1 MSALLTLLGIVLF
14 VAGILISVALHE
26 MGHMLPA
33 KAFGMKVTQFF
44 VGFGR
49 TVWST
54 KRGETE
60 YGFKLIPAGGFVRII
75 GMMPPSKKEQEQAH
89 DQAEPLRVRKA
100 NTGPIQSMVESA
112 RSAEY
117 ETVAPE
123 DDGRLFYQKVWWKKL
138 IVMASGPLVNVVI
151 AFVLFGGL
159 FMLYGANVA
168 QTSVATVTDCVIPA
182 SQATADR
189 KCEPGDQVSPAKTA
203 GFQVGDKIVSFNGTA
218 ISSWDQLTPL
228 IRANTD
234 KPATIVVVRNGQQQ
248 TLQTK
253 TIINQVPDEAGSDKI
268 VSVGFL
274 GVSPEMK
281 LERQNFG
288 FVVSKMGELTVA
300 TVKAIGNFPEKL
312 VGVAKSIVGGTRD
325 ENGPMSVVG
334 ASRVAGEIASNQS
347 LTGGERIAFLISLL
361 ASLNLFLA
369 LFNFIPLLP
378 LDGGHMIGAIWE
390 GIRRGFAKLMHRPDP
405 GYVDV
410 AKLLPIAYV
419 AASVIVVMGVLLV
432 IADIVNPIKLFNG

>member
-1 MSALLTLLGIVLF
+1 MSALLTFIGVVLF
-14 VAGILISVALHE
+14 VIGILVSVGLHE

-44 VGFGR
+44 VGFGK
-49 TVWST
+49 TLWSF

-60 YGFKLIPAGGFVRII
+60 YGIKAIPAGGFVRII
-75 GMMPPSKKEQEQAH
+75 GMLPPAKGQDPTK
-89 DQAEPLRVRKA
+89 VRKA
-100 NTGPIQSMVESA
+100 NTGPIQSMVENA

-117 ETVAPE
+117 ETIQA
-123 DDGRLFYQKVWWKKL
+123 DDNGRLFYQKVWWKKL
-138 IVMASGPLVNVVI
+138 IVMASGPLVNVLI

-168 QTSVATVTDCVIPA
+168 QTTVATVTDCVIPA
-182 SQATADR
+182 SEAAKPDR
-189 KCEPGDQVSPAKTA
+189 KCESGDKVSPAKEA
-203 GFQVGDKIVSFNGTA
+203 GFKVGDKILSFNGTP
-218 ISSWDQLTPL
+218 ISSWDDLTPL

-234 KPATIVVVRNGQQQ
+234 KPATIVVEREGRQE
-248 TLQTK
+248 TLTTN
-253 TIINQVPDEAGSDKI
+253 TILNQVVEKAGSDKI

-274 GVSPEMK
+274 GVSPEQK
-281 LERQNFG
+281 VVRQDFG
-288 FVVSKMGELTVA
+288 FVVDKMGELTVA
-300 TVKAIGNFPEKL
+300 TVHALGRFPEKL
-312 VGVAKSIVGGTRD
+312 VGVAKSIVGGDRD
-325 ENGPMSVVG
+325 QDSPMSVVG
-334 ASRVAGEIASNQS
+334 ASRVAGEVASNQS
-347 LTGGERIAFLISLL
+347 LTGGERIAFLVSLL

-390 GIRRGFAKLMHRPDP
+390 GIRRGFAKLFGRPDP

>member
-1 MSALLTLLGIVLF
+1 MTALLTFIGIVLF
-14 VAGILISVALHE
+14 VVGILVSVGLHE
-26 MGHMLPA
+26 LGHMVPA

-49 TVWST
+49 TVWSV

-60 YGFKLIPAGGFVRII
+60 YGIKAIPAGGFVRII
-75 GMMPPSKKEQEQAH
+75 GMLPPAKGQDPTK
-89 DQAEPLRVRKA
+89 VRKA
-100 NTGPIQSMVESA
+100 NTGPIQSLVENA

-117 ETVAPE
+117 ETIDAA

-159 FMLYGANVA
+159 YMLYGSPVA
-168 QTSVATVTDCVIPA
+168 QTTVATVTDCVIPA
-182 SQATADR
+182 SQASADR
-189 KCEPGDQVSPAKTA
+189 KCQPNDKASPAKVA
-203 GFQVGDKIVSFNGTA
+203 GFQVGDKIVSFNGTP
-218 ISSWDQLTPL
+218 IESWDQLTPL
-228 IRANTD
+228 IRNNTD
-234 KPATIVVVRNGQQQ
+234 KPATIVVERDGRR
-248 TLQTK
+248 TELTTT
-253 TIINQVPDEAGSDKI
+253 TIVNQVREEPGSDKF

-274 GVSPEMK
+274 GVSPQSK
-281 LERQNFG
+281 IERQDFG
-288 FVVSKMGELTVA
+288 FVVDEMGRMTVA
-300 TVKAIGNFPEKL
+300 TVQALGRFPEKL
-312 VGVAKSIVGGTRD
+312 VGVAKSIVGGERD
-325 ENGPMSVVG
+325 LDSPMSVVG
-334 ASRVAGEIASNQS
+334 ASRVAGEVASNS
-347 LTGGERIAFLISLL
+347 DLAVAARLSFLVQLL

-378 LDGGHMIGAIWE
+378 LDGGHMVGAIWE
-390 GIRRGFAKLMHRPDP
+390 GIKRGFAKLLGRPDP

-432 IADIVNPIKLFNG
+432 VADIVNPIRLFNG

>member
-1 MSALLTLLGIVLF
+1 MTALLTFLAIVGFVLGILV
-14 VAGILISVALHE
+14 SVGLHE

-49 TVWST
+49 TVWSV

-60 YGFKLIPAGGFVRII
+60 YGIKLIPAGGFVRII
-75 GMMPPSKKEQEQAH
+75 GMMPPAKGEDPTK
-89 DQAEPLRVRKA
+89 VRKA
-100 NTGPIQSMVESA
+100 NTGPIQSMVENA

-117 ETVAPE
+117 ETIDAS

-159 FMLYGANVA
+159 FMLYGTGVA
-168 QTSVATVTDCVIPA
+168 QTTVSTVTDCVIPA
-182 SQATADR
+182 SQASADR
-189 KCEPGDQVSPAKTA
+189 KCQTGDKASPAKQA

-218 ISSWDQLTPL
+218 IDSWDQLTPL

-234 KPATIVVVRNGQQQ
+234 KPATIVVERNGQPT
-248 TLQTK
+248 TLQTS
-253 TIINQVPDEAGSDKI
+253 TIVNQVRDDANSDKF
-268 VSVGFL
+268 VQVGFL
-274 GVSPEMK
+274 GVSPEQK
-281 LERQNFG
+281 VERQDFG
-288 FVVSKMGELTVA
+288 FVVDKMGELTVA
-300 TVKAIGNFPEKL
+300 TVKALGNFPEKL
-312 VGVAKSIVGGTRD
+312 VGVAKSIVGGDRD
-325 ENGPMSVVG
+325 QDSPMSVVG
-334 ASRVAGEIASNQS
+334 ASRVAGEVASNTD
-347 LTGGERIAFLISLL
+347 LTGGARIAFLISLL

-378 LDGGHMIGAIWE
+378 LDGGHMVGAIWE
-390 GIRRGFAKLMHRPDP
+390 GIKRGFAKLLGRPDP
-405 GYVDV
+405 GYVDT
-410 AKLLPIAYV
+410 AKLLPIAYA

-432 IADIVNPIKLFNG
+432 IADIVNPIRLFNG

>member
-1 MSALLTLLGIVLF
+1 MTALLTLLGIVLF
-14 VAGILISVALHE
+14 AAGILISVALHE

-33 KAFGMKVTQFF
+33 KAFGMKVSQFF

-60 YGFKLIPAGGFVRII
+60 YGLKLIPAGGFVRII
-75 GMMPPSKKEQEQAH
+75 GMMPPAKGADPTK
-89 DQAEPLRVRKA
+89 VRKA
-100 NTGPIQSMVESA
+100 NTGPIQSMVENA
-112 RSAEY
+112 RTADY
-117 ETVAPE
+117 ETIEPE

-168 QTSVATVTDCVIPA
+168 QTTVATVTDCVIPA
-182 SQATADR
+182 SQASTDR
-189 KCEPGDQVSPAKTA
+189 KCVDTDKVSPAKEA
-203 GFQVGDKIVSFNGTA
+203 GFQVGDKIVAFNGAA

-234 KPATIVVVRNGQQQ
+234 KAATIVVERNGRQT
-248 TLQTK
+248 TLQTH

-281 LERQNFG
+281 TERQDFG

-300 TVKAIGNFPEKL
+300 TVKAIGNFPQKL
-312 VGVAKSIVGGTRD
+312 VGVAKAIGGGERD
-325 ENGPMSVVG
+325 ENSPMSVVG

-347 LTGGERIAFLISLL
+347 LTAGSRIAFLISLL

-390 GIRRGFAKLMHRPDP
+390 GIRRGFAKLFGRPDP

-432 IADIVNPIKLFNG
+432 IADIVNPIRLFNG

>member
-1 MSALLTLLGIVLF
+1 MTALLTILGIVVFAL
-14 VAGILISVALHE
+14 GIIVSVALHE

-60 YGFKLIPAGGFVRII
+60 YGFKAIPAGGFVRII
-75 GMMPPSKKEQEQAH
+75 GMLPPAKGQDPGK
-89 DQAEPLRVRKA
+89 VRKA
-100 NTGPIQSMVESA
+100 STGPIQSIAENA
-112 RSAEY
+112 RNAEY
-117 ETVAPE
+117 ETIDPA
-123 DDGRLFYQKVWWKKL
+123 DNGRLFYQKPWWQKL
-138 IVMASGPLVNVVI
+138 IVMASGPLVNVAI

-168 QTSVATVTDCVIPA
+168 QTTVSTVTDCVIPA
-182 SQATADR
+182 SQASVDR
-189 KCEPGDQVSPAKTA
+189 KCTDADTVSPAKTA
-203 GFQVGDKIVSFNGTA
+203 GFQVGDRIVSFNGTQ
-218 ISSWDQLTPL
+218 ISTWDQLTPL

-234 KPATIVVVRNGQQQ
+234 KPATIVVERNGAQQ
-248 TLQTK
+248 TLRTN
-253 TIINQVPDEAGSDKI
+253 TIVNQVPKEAGSAKF

-281 LERQNFG
+281 LERQG
-288 FVVSKMGELTVA
+288 PAFVVDKMGELTVA
-300 TVKAIGNFPEKL
+300 TVKAIGNFPQKL
-312 VGVAKSIVGGTRD
+312 VGVAKSIVGGERD
-325 ENGPMSVVG
+325 ENSPMSVVG

-390 GIRRGFAKLMHRPDP
+390 GIRRGFARLFGRPDP

-419 AASVIVVMGVLLV
+419 MASVITVMGVLLV
-432 IADIVNPIKLFNG
+432 IADIVNPIRLFNG

>member
-1 MSALLTLLGIVLF
+1 MNALLTLIGVVLF
-14 VAGILISVALHE
+14 VIGILVSVALHE

-60 YGFKLIPAGGFVRII
+60 YGFKAIPAGGFVRII
-75 GMMPPSKKEQEQAH
+75 GMMPPAKGQDPSK
-89 DQAEPLRVRKA
+89 VRKA
-100 NTGPIQSMVESA
+100 NTGPIQSLVENA

-117 ETVAPE
+117 ETIDAA
-123 DDGRLFYQKVWWKKL
+123 DNGRLFYQKVWWKKL

-159 FMLYGANVA
+159 YMMYGFPVA
-168 QTSVATVTDCVIPA
+168 QTTVATVTDCVIPA
-182 SQATADR
+182 SEASADR
-189 KCEPGDQVSPAKTA
+189 QCKDTDKDSPAKLA
-203 GFQVGDKIVSFNGTA
+203 GFHVGDKILSFNGTA
-218 ISSWDQLTPL
+218 ISSWDDLTPL

-234 KPATIVVVRNGQQQ
+234 KPATIVVERDGQQVS
-248 TLQTK
+248 LK
-253 TIINQVPDEAGSDKI
+253 TSTIVNQVVDKPGSDKF

-274 GVSPEMK
+274 GVSPERK
-281 LERQNFG
+281 VERQNFG
-288 FVVSKMGELTVA
+288 FVLGQMGDLTVG
-300 TVKAIGNFPEKL
+300 TVQALGRFPEKL
-312 VGVAKSIVGGTRD
+312 VGVAKSIVGGERD
-325 ENGPMSVVG
+325 QDSPMSVVG
-334 ASRVAGEIASNQS
+334 ASRVAGEVASS
-347 LTGGERIAFLISLL
+347 DLTVGQKASTLIMLL
-361 ASLNLFLA
+361 GSLNLFLA

-390 GIRRGFAKLMHRPDP
+390 GIRRGFAKLLGRPDP

-432 IADIVNPIKLFNG
+432 VADIVNPIKLFNG

>member
-1 MSALLTLLGIVLF
+1 VGIVLF
-14 VAGILISVALHE
+14 VLGILASVALHE

-49 TVWST
+49 TVWSV

-60 YGFKLIPAGGFVRII
+60 YGIKAIPAGGFVRII
-75 GMMPPSKKEQEQAH
+75 GMMPPAKGQDPSK
-89 DQAEPLRVRKA
+89 VRKA
-100 NTGPIQSMVESA
+100 NTGPIQSLVENA
-112 RSAEY
+112 RTAEY
-117 ETVAPE
+117 ETIDPA

-138 IVMASGPLVNVVI
+138 IVMASGPLVNVAI
-151 AFVLFGGL
+151 AFILFGGL

-168 QTSVATVTDCVIPA
+168 QTTVATVTDCVIPA
-182 SQATADR
+182 DQASADR
-189 KCEPGDQVSPAKTA
+189 KCEPADKVSPAKEA
-203 GFQVGDKIVSFNGTA
+203 GFEVGDKIVSFNGTA
-218 ISSWDQLTPL
+218 ISSWDDLTPL

-234 KPATIVVVRNGQQQ
+234 KPATIVVERKGEQT
-248 TLQTK
+248 TLQTS
-253 TIINQVPDEAGSDKI
+253 TILNQVVEKAGSDKI

-281 LERQNFG
+281 VQRQDFG
-288 FVVSKMGELTVA
+288 FVVDKMGELSVA
-300 TVKAIGNFPEKL
+300 TVKALGNFPEKL
-312 VGVAKSIVGGTRD
+312 VGVAKSIVGGNRD
-325 ENGPMSVVG
+325 ADSPMSVVG
-334 ASRVAGEIASNQS
+334 ASRVAGEVASNQD
-347 LTGGERIAFLISLL
+347 LTGGERVAFLVSLL

-390 GIRRGFAKLMHRPDP
+390 GIRRGLAKLFGRPDP

-432 IADIVNPIKLFNG
+432 IADIVNPIRLFNG

>member
-1 MSALLTLLGIVLF
+1 MTALLTFIGIVLF
-14 VAGILISVALHE
+14 VAGILISVGLHE
-26 MGHMLPA
+26 LGHMLPA

-49 TVWST
+49 TLWST

-60 YGFKLIPAGGFVRII
+60 YGIKAIPAGGFVRII
-75 GMMPPSKKEQEQAH
+75 GMMPPAKGQDPSK
-89 DQAEPLRVRKA
+89 VRKA
-100 NTGPIQSMVESA
+100 NTGPIQSMVENA

-117 ETVAPE
+117 ETISA
-123 DDGRLFYQKVWWKKL
+123 DDNGRLFYQKAWWKKL

-168 QTSVATVTDCVIPA
+168 QTTVATVTDCVIPA
-182 SQATADR
+182 SQASADR

-203 GFQVGDKIVSFNGTA
+203 GFQVGDKIVSFNGTP

-234 KPATIVVVRNGQQQ
+234 KAATIVVERNGEQKP
-248 TLQTK
+248 LQTN
-253 TIINQVPDEAGSDKI
+253 TIINQVRDEAGSDKI

-281 LERQNFG
+281 LERQDFG
-288 FVVSKMGELTVA
+288 FVVNKMGEMTVLTVQ
-300 TVKAIGNFPEKL
+300 AIGRFPEKL
-312 VGVAKSIVGGTRD
+312 VGVAKSIVGGEREQD
-325 ENGPMSVVG
+325 SPMSVVG
-334 ASRVAGEIASNQS
+334 ASRVAGEVASNQS
-347 LTGGERIAFLISLL
+347 LTGGERIAFLVSLL

-378 LDGGHMIGAIWE
+378 LDGGHMAGAIWE
-390 GIRRGFAKLMHRPDP
+390 GIRRGFARLFGRPDP

-432 IADIVNPIKLFNG
+432 IADVVNPIRLFNG

>member
-1 MSALLTLLGIVLF
+1 MSALLTFIGVVLF
-14 VAGILISVALHE
+14 VIGVLVSVGLHE

-44 VGFGR
+44 VGFGK
-49 TVWST
+49 TLWSF

-60 YGFKLIPAGGFVRII
+60 YGIKAIPAGGFVRII
-75 GMMPPSKKEQEQAH
+75 GMLPPAKGQDPTK
-89 DQAEPLRVRKA
+89 VRKA
-100 NTGPIQSMVESA
+100 NTGPIQSMVENA

-117 ETVAPE
+117 ETIQPS

-138 IVMASGPLVNVVI
+138 LVMASGPLVNVLI

-159 FMLYGANVA
+159 YMMYGAPVA
-168 QTSVATVTDCVIPA
+168 QTTVATVTDCVIPA
-182 SQATADR
+182 SEAAKSGR
-189 KCEPGDQVSPAKTA
+189 KCEPTDKESPAKAA
-203 GFQVGDKIVSFNGTA
+203 GFKVGDKILSFNGTP
-218 ISSWDQLTPL
+218 IGSWDDLTPL

-234 KPATIVVVRNGQQQ
+234 RPASIVVEREGRQQ
-248 TLQTK
+248 TLTTN
-253 TIINQVPDEAGSDKI
+253 TILNQVVEKPGSDKF

-274 GVSPEMK
+274 GVSPEQK
-281 LERQNFG
+281 VVRQDFG
-288 FVVSKMGELTVA
+288 YVVDKMGEMTVG
-300 TVKAIGNFPEKL
+300 TVQALGRFPEKL
-312 VGVAKSIVGGTRD
+312 VGVAKAIVGGEREQD
-325 ENGPMSVVG
+325 SPMSIVG
-334 ASRVAGEIASNQS
+334 ASRVAGEVASS
-347 LTGGERIAFLISLL
+347 DLTLGQKGSGLILLL

-378 LDGGHMIGAIWE
+378 LDGGHMVGAIWE
-390 GIRRGFAKLMHRPDP
+390 GIRRGFAKLFGRPDP

>member
-1 MSALLTLLGIVLF
+1 MTVLLNILGIVVF
-14 VAGILISVALHE
+14 AVGIIVSVALHE

-60 YGFKLIPAGGFVRII
+60 YGFKAIPAGGFVRII
-75 GMMPPSKKEQEQAH
+75 GMMPPAKGQDPAK
-89 DQAEPLRVRKA
+89 VRKA
-100 NTGPIQSMVESA
+100 STGPIQSIAENA
-112 RSAEY
+112 RTAEY
-117 ETVAPE
+117 ETIDPA
-123 DDGRLFYQKVWWKKL
+123 DDGRLFYQKPWWQKL

-151 AFVLFGGL
+151 AFLLFGGL

-168 QTSVATVTDCVIPA
+168 QTTVSTVTDCVIPA

-189 KCEPGDQVSPAKTA
+189 KCTDTDKVSPAKTA
-203 GFQVGDKIVSFNGTA
+203 GFQVGDRIVSFNGTQ

-234 KPATIVVVRNGQQQ
+234 KPATIVVERNGAQQ

-253 TIINQVPDEAGSDKI
+253 TIVNQVTEKAGSDKI

-281 LERQNFG
+281 IVRQG
-288 FVVSKMGELTVA
+288 PGYVVDQMGEMTVL
-300 TVKAIGNFPEKL
+300 TVKALGRFPEKL
-312 VGVAKSIVGGTRD
+312 VGVAKSIVGGERD
-325 ENGPMSVVG
+325 QDSPMSVVG
-334 ASRVAGEIASNQS
+334 ASRVAGEVASSDLSVGQK
-347 LTGGERIAFLISLL
+347 LYALITLL

-390 GIRRGFAKLMHRPDP
+390 GIRRGFAKLFGRPDP

-419 AASVIVVMGVLLV
+419 MASVIVVMGVLLV
-432 IADIVNPIKLFNG
+432 IADIVNPIRLFNG

>member
-1 MSALLTLLGIVLF
+1 MSALLTLIGVVLF
-14 VAGILISVALHE
+14 VVGILASVALHE

-75 GMMPPSKKEQEQAH
+75 GMMPPAKGQDPSK
-89 DQAEPLRVRKA
+89 VRKA
-100 NTGPIQSMVESA
+100 NTGPIQSLVENA

-117 ETVAPE
+117 ETIDPA

-138 IVMASGPLVNVVI
+138 IVMASGPLVNVAI
-151 AFVLFGGL
+151 AFGLFTGL
-159 FMLYGANVA
+159 FMLYGTDVP
-168 QTSVATVTDCVIPA
+168 QTTVATVTDCVIPA
-182 SQATADR
+182 DQASADR
-189 KCEPGDQVSPAKTA
+189 KCQPADKESPAKAA
-203 GFQVGDKIVSFNGTA
+203 GFQVGDKILSFNGTT
-218 ISSWDQLTPL
+218 ISSWDDLTPL

-234 KPATIVVVRNGQQQ
+234 KPAVIVVERNGQQ
-248 TLQTK
+248 TRLQTN
-253 TIINQVPDEAGSDKI
+253 TILNQVVEKAGSDKI

-274 GVSPEMK
+274 GVSPEQK
-281 LERQNFG
+281 VERQDFG
-288 FVVSKMGELTVA
+288 FVVDKMGELTVA
-300 TVKAIGNFPEKL
+300 TVKALGNFPEKL
-312 VGVAKSIVGGTRD
+312 VGVAKSIVGGDRD
-325 ENGPMSVVG
+325 QDSPMSVVG
-334 ASRVAGEIASNQS
+334 ASRVAGEVASNNS

-390 GIRRGFAKLMHRPDP
+390 GIRRGFAKLFGRPDP

-419 AASVIVVMGVLLV
+419 AASFIVVMGVLLV

>member
-1 MSALLTLLGIVLF
+1 MSALLTLIGVVLF
-14 VAGILISVALHE
+14 VVGILASVALHE

-60 YGFKLIPAGGFVRII
+60 YGVKLIPAGGFVRII
-75 GMMPPSKKEQEQAH
+75 GMMPPAKGQDPTK
-89 DQAEPLRVRKA
+89 VRKA
-100 NTGPIQSMVESA
+100 NTGPIQSMVENA

-117 ETVAPE
+117 ETISPE

-138 IVMASGPLVNVVI
+138 IVMASGPLVNVLI

-168 QTSVATVTDCVIPA
+168 QTTVSTVTDCVIPA
-182 SQATADR
+182 SQASAER
-189 KCEPGDQVSPAKTA
+189 KCEPSDQVSPAKEA
-203 GFQVGDKIVSFNGTA
+203 GFQVGDKILSFNGTA
-218 ISSWDQLTPL
+218 ISSWDDLTPL

-234 KPATIVVVRNGQQQ
+234 KPASIVVERNGQQV
-248 TLQTK
+248 TLTTS
-253 TIINQVPDEAGSDKI
+253 TIINQVVEKAGSDKI

-274 GVSPEMK
+274 GVSPEQK
-281 LERQNFG
+281 VERQDFG
-288 FVVSKMGELTVA
+288 FVVDKMGELSVA
-300 TVKAIGNFPEKL
+300 TVQALGNFPEKL
-312 VGVAKSIVGGTRD
+312 VGVAKSIVGGERD
-325 ENGPMSVVG
+325 QDSPMSVVG
-334 ASRVAGEIASNQS
+334 ASRVAGEVASNSS
-347 LTGGERIAFLISLL
+347 LTGGERIAFLVSLL

-390 GIRRGFAKLMHRPDP
+390 GIRRGFAKLFGRPDP

-419 AASVIVVMGVLLV
+419 AASFIVVMGVLLV
-432 IADIVNPIKLFNG
+432 IADIVNPIRLFNG

>member
-1 MSALLTLLGIVLF
+1 
-14 VAGILISVALHE
+14 
-26 MGHMLPA
+26 
-33 KAFGMKVTQFF
+33 
-44 VGFGR
+44 
-49 TVWST
+49 
-54 KRGETE
+54 
-60 YGFKLIPAGGFVRII
+60 
-75 GMMPPSKKEQEQAH
+75 
-89 DQAEPLRVRKA
+89 
-100 NTGPIQSMVESA
+100 MVESA

-182 SQATADR
+182 SQATADS

-325 ENGPMSVVG
+325 ENSPMSVG
-334 ASRVAGEIASNQS
+334 RRQPGWPARSRPTS
-347 LTGGERIAFLISLL
+347 
-361 ASLNLFLA
+361 
-369 LFNFIPLLP
+369 
-378 LDGGHMIGAIWE
+378 H
-390 GIRRGFAKLMHRPDP
+390 
-405 GYVDV
+405 
-410 AKLLPIAYV
+410 
-419 AASVIVVMGVLLV
+419 
-432 IADIVNPIKLFNG
+432 

>member
-1 MSALLTLLGIVLF
+1 MTVLLTTLGIVLF
-14 VAGILISVALHE
+14 VVGVLISVALHE

-54 KRGETE
+54 RRGETE
-60 YGFKLIPAGGFVRII
+60 YGIKAIPAGGFVRII
-75 GMMPPSKKEQEQAH
+75 GMLPPGKGQDPTK
-89 DQAEPLRVRKA
+89 VRKA
-100 NTGPIQSMVESA
+100 NTGPIQSMVENA

-117 ETVAPE
+117 ETISPE

-138 IVMASGPLVNVVI
+138 IVMASGPLVNVLI

-159 FMLYGANVA
+159 YMLYGTPVA
-168 QTSVATVTDCVIPA
+168 QTTVSTVTDCVIPA
-182 SQATADR
+182 SQATANRQCTDTD
-189 KCEPGDQVSPAKTA
+189 KVSPAKDA
-203 GFQVGDKIVSFNGTA
+203 GFQVGDKIISFNGTR

-234 KPATIVVVRNGQQQ
+234 KPATIVVERNGAQK
-248 TLQTK
+248 TLQTN
-253 TIINQVPDEAGSDKI
+253 TILNQVQESATSDKL

-274 GVSPEMK
+274 GISPTEK
-281 LERQNFG
+281 VERQSFG
-288 FVVSKMGELTVA
+288 FVVDQMGKLTVS
-300 TVKAIGNFPEKL
+300 TVQALGKFPEKL
-312 VGVAKSIVGGTRD
+312 VGVAKSIVGGQRAQD
-325 ENGPMSVVG
+325 SPMSVVG
-334 ASRVAGEIASNQS
+334 ASRVAGEVASSDLGVGQKIA
-347 LTGGERIAFLISLL
+347 TGILLL

-390 GIRRGFAKLMHRPDP
+390 GIRRGFAKLFRRPDP

>member
-1 MSALLTLLGIVLF
+1 MTALLTFIGIVLF
-14 VAGILISVALHE
+14 VAGILVSVALHE
-26 MGHMLPA
+26 LGHMLPA

-49 TVWST
+49 TIWST

-60 YGFKLIPAGGFVRII
+60 YGIKLIPAGGYVRII
-75 GMMPPSKKEQEQAH
+75 GMMPPAKGQDPNK
-89 DQAEPLRVRKA
+89 VRKA
-100 NTGPIQSMVESA
+100 NTGPIQSMVENA
-112 RSAEY
+112 RTAEY
-117 ETVAPE
+117 ETIAPE
-123 DDGRLFYQKVWWKKL
+123 DNGRLFYQKVWWKKL
-138 IVMASGPLVNVVI
+138 IVMASGPLVNVAI
-151 AFVLFGGL
+151 AFLLFAGL

-168 QTSVATVTDCVIPA
+168 QTTVSTVTDCVIPA

-189 KCEPGDQVSPAKTA
+189 KCEPGDKVSPAKDA
-203 GFQVGDKIVSFNGTA
+203 GFQVGDKIVSFNGTQ
-218 ISSWDQLTPL
+218 ITSWDQLTPL

-234 KPATIVVVRNGQQQ
+234 KPATIVVERNGQQQ
-248 TLQTK
+248 TLETH
-253 TIINQVPDEAGSDKI
+253 TIINQVPEEAGSDKI

-274 GVSPEMK
+274 GVSPVMK
-281 LERQNFG
+281 VERQDFG
-288 FVVSKMGELTVA
+288 FAVSRMGELTVA
-300 TVKAIGNFPEKL
+300 TVKALGNFPEKL
-312 VGVAKSIVGGTRD
+312 VGVAKSIVGGDRD
-325 ENGPMSVVG
+325 EDSPMSVVG

-347 LTGGERIAFLISLL
+347 LTGGQRIAFLVSLL

-378 LDGGHMIGAIWE
+378 LDGGHMAGAIWE
-390 GIRRGFAKLMHRPDP
+390 GIRRGFAKLFHRPDP

>member
-1 MSALLTLLGIVLF
+1 MSALLTVIGIVLF
-14 VAGILISVALHE
+14 VVGILVSVALHE

-49 TVWST
+49 TTWSF

-60 YGFKLIPAGGFVRII
+60 YGFKAIPAGGFVRII
-75 GMMPPSKKEQEQAH
+75 GMMPPSKGQDPSK
-89 DQAEPLRVRKA
+89 VRKA
-100 NTGPIQSMVESA
+100 NTGPIQSLVENA

-117 ETVAPE
+117 ETIDPA

-138 IVMASGPLVNVVI
+138 IVMASGPLVNVLI

-159 FMLYGANVA
+159 FMFYGANVA
-168 QTSVATVTDCVIPA
+168 QTTVSTVTDCVVPA
-182 SQATADR
+182 SDAARQCKPTD
-189 KCEPGDQVSPAKTA
+189 KESPAKAA
-203 GFQVGDKIVSFNGTA
+203 GFKVGDKIVSFNGTA
-218 ISSWDQLTPL
+218 IKSWDDLTPL

-234 KPATIVVVRNGQQQ
+234 KPATIVVERNGQQT
-248 TLQTK
+248 TLQTN
-253 TIINQVPDEAGSDKI
+253 TILNQVVEKAGSDKT

-281 LERQNFG
+281 VERQNFG
-288 FVVSKMGELTVA
+288 FVVDKMGELTVA
-300 TVKAIGNFPEKL
+300 TVKALGNFPQKL
-312 VGVAKSIVGGTRD
+312 VGVAKSIVGGNRD
-325 ENGPMSVVG
+325 ADSPMSVVG
-334 ASRVAGEIASNQS
+334 ASRVAGEVASNNS

-390 GIRRGFAKLMHRPDP
+390 GIRRGFAKLFGRPDP

-419 AASVIVVMGVLLV
+419 AASFIVVMGVLLV

>member
-1 MSALLTLLGIVLF
+1 MTALLTLIGVVLF
-14 VAGILISVALHE
+14 VVGILVSVGLHE
-26 MGHMLPA
+26 VGHMVPA
-33 KAFGMKVTQFF
+33 KLFGMKVTQFF

-49 TVWST
+49 TIWSV

-60 YGFKLIPAGGFVRII
+60 YGIKAIPAGGFVRII
-75 GMMPPSKKEQEQAH
+75 GMMPPAKGQDPTK
-89 DQAEPLRVRKA
+89 VRKA
-100 NTGPIQSMVESA
+100 NTGPIQSMVENA

-117 ETVAPE
+117 ETIEPS

-168 QTSVATVTDCVIPA
+168 QTTVATVTDCVVPA
-182 SQATADR
+182 SQASADR
-189 KCEPGDQVSPAKTA
+189 KCQTGDQVSPAKQA
-203 GFQVGDKIVSFNGTA
+203 GFQVGDKIVSFNGTT
-218 ISSWDQLTPL
+218 IDSWDQLTPL

-234 KPATIVVVRNGQQQ
+234 KPATIVVERNGQPT
-248 TLQTK
+248 TLQTS
-253 TIINQVPDEAGSDKI
+253 TIVNQVRDDANSDKF
-268 VSVGFL
+268 VEVGFL
-274 GVSPEMK
+274 GVSPEQK
-281 LERQNFG
+281 VERQDFG
-288 FVVSKMGELTVA
+288 FVVDKMGELTVA
-300 TVKAIGNFPEKL
+300 TVKALGNFPEKL
-312 VGVAKSIVGGTRD
+312 VGVAKSIVGGDRD
-325 ENGPMSVVG
+325 QDSPMSVVG
-334 ASRVAGEIASNQS
+334 ASRVAGEVASNQD
-347 LTGGERIAFLISLL
+347 LTGGARIAFLVSLL

-378 LDGGHMIGAIWE
+378 LDGGHMLGAIWE
-390 GIRRGFAKLMHRPDP
+390 GIKRGFAKLLGRPDP

-432 IADIVNPIKLFNG
+432 IADIVNPIRLFNG

>member
-1 MSALLTLLGIVLF
+1 MSALLTLVGIVLF

-75 GMMPPSKKEQEQAH
+75 GMMPPSKGQDPTK
-89 DQAEPLRVRKA
+89 VRRA
-100 NTGPIQSMVESA
+100 NTGPIQSMVENA
-112 RSAEY
+112 RTAEY

-159 FMLYGANVA
+159 FMLYGSSVA
-168 QTSVATVTDCVIPA
+168 QTTVSTVTDCVIPA

-218 ISSWDQLTPL
+218 ITSWDQLTPL

-234 KPATIVVVRNGQQQ
+234 KPATIVVERNGQQQ

-253 TIINQVPDEAGSDKI
+253 TIINQVPDQAGSDKI

-288 FVVSKMGELTVA
+288 FVVNKMGELTVA

-325 ENGPMSVVG
+325 ENSPMSVVG
-334 ASRVAGEIASNQS
+334 ASRVAGEIAANQS
-347 LTGGERIAFLISLL
+347 LTGGERIAFLVSLL

-390 GIRRGFAKLMHRPDP
+390 GIRRGFAKLTHRPDP

-410 AKLLPIAYV
+410 AKLLPVAYV
-419 AASVIVVMGVLLV
+419 AASVIIVMGVLLV

>member
-1 MSALLTLLGIVLF
+1 MSALLTLLGILLF

-75 GMMPPSKKEQEQAH
+75 GMMPPSKKAPE
-89 DQAEPLRVRKA
+89 DPAEPLRVRKA
-100 NTGPIQSMVESA
+100 NTGPIQSLVENA
-112 RSAEY
+112 RTAEF
-117 ETVAPE
+117 ETIAPD

-189 KCEPGDQVSPAKTA
+189 KCEAPDQVSPAKTA

-234 KPATIVVVRNGQQQ
+234 KPATIVVERNGQQQ

-253 TIINQVPDEAGSDKI
+253 TIVNQVPDQAGSDKI

-281 LERQNFG
+281 VERQNFG
-288 FVVSKMGELTVA
+288 FVVGKMGELTVA

-312 VGVAKSIVGGTRD
+312 VGVAKSIVGGNRD
-325 ENGPMSVVG
+325 EDSPMSVVG

-347 LTGGERIAFLISLL
+347 LTGGERIAFLVSLL

-390 GIRRGFAKLMHRPDP
+390 GIRRGVAKLRGRPDP

>member
-1 MSALLTLLGIVLF
+1 MSALLTLIGVVLF
-14 VAGILISVALHE
+14 VIGILASVALHE

-75 GMMPPSKKEQEQAH
+75 GMLPPSKGQDPTK
-89 DQAEPLRVRKA
+89 VRKA
-100 NTGPIQSMVESA
+100 NTGPIQSMVENA

-117 ETVAPE
+117 ETIDPA

-138 IVMASGPLVNVVI
+138 IVMASGPLVNVLI

-168 QTSVATVTDCVIPA
+168 QTTVATVTDCVIPA
-182 SQATADR
+182 DQASADR
-189 KCEPGDQVSPAKTA
+189 KCEPTDKVSPAKQA
-203 GFQVGDKIVSFNGTA
+203 GFQVGDKILSFNGTT
-218 ISSWDQLTPL
+218 INSWDDLTPL

-234 KPATIVVVRNGQQQ
+234 KPAVIVVERNGRQ
-248 TLQTK
+248 TTLETN
-253 TIINQVPDEAGSDKI
+253 TILNQVVEKAGSDKI

-274 GVSPEMK
+274 GVSPEQK
-281 LERQNFG
+281 VERQDFG
-288 FVVSKMGELTVA
+288 FVVDKMGELTVA
-300 TVKAIGNFPEKL
+300 TVKALGNFPEKL
-312 VGVAKSIVGGTRD
+312 VGVAKSIVGGDRD
-325 ENGPMSVVG
+325 QDSPMSVVG
-334 ASRVAGEIASNQS
+334 ASRVAGEVASNNS
-347 LTGGERIAFLISLL
+347 LTGGERIAFLVSLL

-390 GIRRGFAKLMHRPDP
+390 GIRRGFAKLFGRPDP

-419 AASVIVVMGVLLV
+419 AASFIVVMGVLLV

>member
-1 MSALLTLLGIVLF
+1 MSALLTLVGIVLF

-75 GMMPPSKKEQEQAH
+75 GMMPPSKTQ
-89 DQAEPLRVRKA
+89 DPSEPLRVRRA
-100 NTGPIQSMVESA
+100 NTGPIQSLVENA

-138 IVMASGPLVNVVI
+138 IVMASGPMVNIVI

-203 GFQVGDKIVSFNGTA
+203 GFQVGDKIVSFNGTQ
-218 ISSWDQLTPL
+218 ITSWDQLTPL

-234 KPATIVVVRNGQQQ
+234 KPAVIVVERNGQQQ

-253 TIINQVPDEAGSDKI
+253 TIVNQIPDQAGSDKI

-288 FVVSKMGELTVA
+288 FVVGKMGELTVA

-325 ENGPMSVVG
+325 ENSPMSVVG

-347 LTGGERIAFLISLL
+347 LTSGERIAFLVSLL

-390 GIRRGFAKLMHRPDP
+390 GIRRGFAKLLHRPDP

>member
-1 MSALLTLLGIVLF
+1 MSVLLTILGIVLF
-14 VAGILISVALHE
+14 VAGVLISVALHE

-49 TVWST
+49 TIWSVR
-54 KRGETE
+54 RGETE
-60 YGFKLIPAGGFVRII
+60 YGIKAIPAGGFVRII
-75 GMMPPSKKEQEQAH
+75 GMMPPAKGQDPTK
-89 DQAEPLRVRKA
+89 VRKA
-100 NTGPIQSMVESA
+100 NTGPIQSMVENA
-112 RSAEY
+112 RTAEY
-117 ETVAPE
+117 ETISPG

-138 IVMASGPLVNVVI
+138 IVMAFGPLVNVLI
-151 AFVLFGGL
+151 AVVLFTGL
-159 FMLYGANVA
+159 FTIYGDSVA
-168 QTSVATVTDCVIPA
+168 QTTISTVTDCVIPA
-182 SQATADR
+182 DQATADR
-189 KCEPGDQVSPAKTA
+189 KCTDSDKVSPAKQA
-203 GFQVGDKIVSFNGTA
+203 GFQVGDKIVAFNGTT
-218 ISSWDQLTPL
+218 IDSWDQLTPL

-234 KPATIVVVRNGQQQ
+234 KAATIVVERNGQQL
-248 TLQTK
+248 TLHTS
-253 TIINQVPDEAGSDKI
+253 TIVNQVLDKPGSDKY

-274 GVSPEMK
+274 GVSPESK
-281 LERQNFG
+281 VERQSVG
-288 FVVSKMGELTVA
+288 YALDKMGGYTVS
-300 TVKAIGNFPEKL
+300 TVQALGRFPQKL
-312 VGVAKSIVGGTRD
+312 VGVAKSIVGGERD
-325 ENGPMSVVG
+325 QDSPMSVVG
-334 ASRVAGEIASNQS
+334 ASRVAGEIAASDLNVGAKAA
-347 LTGGERIAFLISLL
+347 TLILLL

-390 GIRRGFAKLMHRPDP
+390 GIRRGLAKLFGRPDP

>member
-1 MSALLTLLGIVLF
+1 MSVLLSILGIVLF
-14 VAGILISVALHE
+14 VLGVLISVALHE
-26 MGHMLPA
+26 MGHMIPA

-49 TVWST
+49 TVWSF

-60 YGFKLIPAGGFVRII
+60 YGIKSIPAGGFVRII
-75 GMMPPSKKEQEQAH
+75 GMMPPAKGQDPSK
-89 DQAEPLRVRKA
+89 VRKA
-100 NTGPIQSMVESA
+100 NTGPIQSLVENA
-112 RSAEY
+112 RTAEY
-117 ETVAPE
+117 ETIAPE
-123 DDGRLFYQKVWWKKL
+123 DNGRLFYQKVWWKKL
-138 IVMASGPLVNVVI
+138 IVMASGPLVNVLI
-151 AFVLFGGL
+151 AAVLFTGL
-159 FMLYGANVA
+159 FTLYGDRVP
-168 QTSVATVTDCVIPA
+168 QTTISTVTDCVIPA
-182 SQATADR
+182 NQATPDR
-189 KCEPGDQVSPAKTA
+189 KCQDGDKVSPAKQA

-218 ISSWDQLTPL
+218 ITSWDQLTPL

-234 KPATIVVVRNGQQQ
+234 KAATIVVERNGQQL
-248 TLQTK
+248 TLHTN
-253 TIINQVPDEAGSDKI
+253 TIVNQVLDTPGSDKY

-274 GVSPEMK
+274 GVSPVNK
-281 LERQNFG
+281 LERQSVG
-288 FVVSKMGELTVA
+288 YALDKMGNYTVA
-300 TVKAIGNFPEKL
+300 TVQALGRFPEKL
-312 VGVAKSIVGGTRD
+312 VGVAKSIVGGKRD
-325 ENGPMSVVG
+325 ADSPMSVVG
-334 ASRVAGEIASNQS
+334 ASRVAGEIAASN
-347 LTGGERIAFLISLL
+347 LDVGAKAATLVLLL

-390 GIRRGFAKLMHRPDP
+390 GIRRGLAKLFGRPDP

>member
-1 MSALLTLLGIVLF
+1 MSALLTLLGVVLF
-14 VAGILISVALHE
+14 VVGILVSVALHE

-75 GMMPPSKKEQEQAH
+75 GMMPPSKNSQDPAG
-89 DQAEPLRVRKA
+89 PLRVRKA
-100 NTGPIQSMVESA
+100 NTGPIQSMVENA
-112 RSAEY
+112 RTAEY
-117 ETVAPE
+117 ETVSPE

-138 IVMASGPLVNVVI
+138 IVMASGPLVNVLI

-159 FMLYGANVA
+159 FMLYGTNVA

-182 SQATADR
+182 SQASTNR
-189 KCEPGDQVSPAKTA
+189 QCQPGDKISPAKQA
-203 GFQVGDKIVSFNGTA
+203 GFQVGDKILSFNGTA
-218 ISSWDQLTPL
+218 INSWNDLTPL
-228 IRANTD
+228 IRSNTD
-234 KPATIVVVRNGQQQ
+234 KPATIVVERKGQQV
-248 TLQTK
+248 TLK
-253 TIINQVPDEAGSDKI
+253 TNTIVNQVPDTAGSTKL

-274 GVSPEMK
+274 GVSPEQK
-281 LERQNFG
+281 VVRQNFG
-288 FVVSKMGELTVA
+288 FVVDKMGELSVA
-300 TVKAIGNFPEKL
+300 TLNSLANFPQKL
-312 VGVAKSIVGGTRD
+312 VGVAQSIVGGKRAAD
-325 ENGPMSVVG
+325 SPMSVVG
-334 ASRVAGEIASNQS
+334 ASRVAGEVASNTQ
-347 LTGGERIAFLISLL
+347 LTGGERIAFLVSLL

-369 LFNFIPLLP
+369 LFNFVPLLP

-390 GIRRGFAKLMHRPDP
+390 GIRRGFAKLFGRPDP

-419 AASVIVVMGVLLV
+419 AASFIVVMGVLLV
-432 IADIVNPIKLFNG
+432 IADIVNPIRLFNG

>member
-1 MSALLTLLGIVLF
+1 MTALLTFIGIVLF
-14 VAGILISVALHE
+14 VAGILISVGLHE
-26 MGHMLPA
+26 LGHMLPA

-49 TVWST
+49 TLWST

-60 YGFKLIPAGGFVRII
+60 YGIKAIPAGGFVRII
-75 GMMPPSKKEQEQAH
+75 GMMPPAKGQDPSK
-89 DQAEPLRVRKA
+89 VRKA
-100 NTGPIQSMVESA
+100 NTGPIQSMVENA

-117 ETVAPE
+117 ETISPE
-123 DDGRLFYQKVWWKKL
+123 DNGRLFYQKVWWKKL
-138 IVMASGPLVNVVI
+138 IVMASGPLVNVLI

-168 QTSVATVTDCVIPA
+168 QTTVATVTDCVIPA
-182 SQATADR
+182 SQASADR

-203 GFQVGDKIVSFNGTA
+203 GFQVGDKIVSFNGTP

-234 KPATIVVVRNGQQQ
+234 KAATIVVERNGERKPLE
-248 TLQTK
+248 TN
-253 TIINQVPDEAGSDKI
+253 TIINQVRDEAGSDKI

-281 LERQNFG
+281 VERQDFG
-288 FVVSKMGELTVA
+288 FVVNKMGELTVA
-300 TVKAIGNFPEKL
+300 TVQAIGNFPEKL
-312 VGVAKSIVGGTRD
+312 VGVAKSIVGGDRD
-325 ENGPMSVVG
+325 EDSPMSVVG
-334 ASRVAGEIASNQS
+334 ASRVAGEIASNQE
-347 LTGGERIAFLISLL
+347 LTGGQRIAFLVSLL

-390 GIRRGFAKLMHRPDP
+390 GIRRGFAKLFGRPDP

-432 IADIVNPIKLFNG
+432 IADIVNPIRLFNG

>member
-1 MSALLTLLGIVLF
+1 MTALLTAVGIVLF
-14 VAGILISVALHE
+14 VAGILISVGLHE
-26 MGHMLPA
+26 LGHMLPA

-49 TVWST
+49 TLWST

-60 YGFKLIPAGGFVRII
+60 YGIKLIPAGGFVRII
-75 GMMPPSKKEQEQAH
+75 GMMPPAKGEDPSK
-89 DQAEPLRVRKA
+89 VRKA
-100 NTGPIQSMVESA
+100 NTGPIQSMVENA
-112 RSAEY
+112 RAAEY
-117 ETVAPE
+117 ETISPE
-123 DDGRLFYQKVWWKKL
+123 DNGRLFYQKVWWKKL
-138 IVMASGPLVNVVI
+138 IVMASGPLVNVAI

-168 QTSVATVTDCVIPA
+168 QTTVATVTDCVIPA
-182 SQATADR
+182 DQASADR

-203 GFQVGDKIVSFNGTA
+203 GFQVGDKIVSFNGTQ
-218 ISSWDQLTPL
+218 ITSWDQLTPL

-234 KPATIVVVRNGQQQ
+234 KPATIVVERNGEQE
-248 TLQTK
+248 TLRTN
-253 TIINQVPDEAGSDKI
+253 TIINQVPEEAGSDKI

-281 LERQNFG
+281 VERQDFG
-288 FVVSKMGELTVA
+288 FVVNKMGELTVA
-300 TVKAIGNFPEKL
+300 TVQAIGNFPEKL
-312 VGVAKSIVGGTRD
+312 VGVAKSIVGGDRD
-325 ENGPMSVVG
+325 EDSPMSVVG

-347 LTGGERIAFLISLL
+347 LTGGERIAFLVSLL

-390 GIRRGFAKLMHRPDP
+390 GIRRGFAKLFGRPDP

-410 AKLLPIAYV
+410 AKLLPVAYV

-432 IADIVNPIKLFNG
+432 IADIVNPIRLFNG

>member
-1 MSALLTLLGIVLF
+1 MSALLTILGIVLF
-14 VAGILISVALHE
+14 VLGVLISVALHE
-26 MGHMLPA
+26 MGHMIPA

-49 TVWST
+49 TLWSV

-60 YGFKLIPAGGFVRII
+60 YGIKAIPAGGFVRII
-75 GMMPPSKKEQEQAH
+75 GMMPPAKGQDPTK
-89 DQAEPLRVRKA
+89 VRKA
-100 NTGPIQSMVESA
+100 NTGPIQSMVENA
-112 RSAEY
+112 RTAEY
-117 ETVAPE
+117 ETIAPE

-138 IVMASGPLVNVVI
+138 IVMASGPLVNVLI
-151 AFVLFGGL
+151 AAVLFTGL
-159 FMLYGANVA
+159 FTLYGDRVP
-168 QTSVATVTDCVIPA
+168 QTTISTVTDCVIPA
-182 SQATADR
+182 NQATPDR
-189 KCEPGDQVSPAKTA
+189 KCETGDKESPAKQA
-203 GFQVGDKIVSFNGTA
+203 GFQVGDKILAFNGTQ

-234 KPATIVVVRNGQQQ
+234 KPATIVVERNGQQV
-248 TLQTK
+248 TLK
-253 TIINQVPDEAGSDKI
+253 TNTIVNQVLDSPTSDKY

-274 GVSPEMK
+274 GVSPENK
-281 LERQNFG
+281 LERQSVG
-288 FVVSKMGELTVA
+288 YALGKMGTTTTA
-300 TVKAIGNFPEKL
+300 TVQALGRFPEKL
-312 VGVAKSIVGGTRD
+312 VGVAKSIVGGQRD
-325 ENGPMSVVG
+325 QDSPMSVVG
-334 ASRVAGEIASNQS
+334 ASRVAGEIAASD
-347 LTGGERIAFLISLL
+347 LDVGAKAATLILLL

-390 GIRRGFAKLMHRPDP
+390 GIRRGLAKLFGRPDP